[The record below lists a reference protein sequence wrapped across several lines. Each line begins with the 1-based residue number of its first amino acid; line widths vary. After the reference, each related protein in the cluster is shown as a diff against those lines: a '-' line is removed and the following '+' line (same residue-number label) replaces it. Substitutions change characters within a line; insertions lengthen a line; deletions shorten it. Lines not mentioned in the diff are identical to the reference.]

1 MHLWNIFDINNCKV
15 FITKAMYVSGRLKLQ
30 FEKCNKA
37 AENNYGGRMTRTP
50 EYVTKMMNAFWFPF
64 PRFPPRRYAGAGA
77 HYHKALIC
85 QTPEA
90 VCESGVGI
98 SVERRELETQGEL
111 NVQAGSE
118 RALGRHIHRQFFT
131 RGASRY
137 PATRLTESL
146 RYKCTV
152 SRLSRDGMNLSTGR
166 RYRSSR
172 LRFDP
177 RIQDLLILD
186 PTIHWMSING
196 KGRSIRAI
204 ARVL

>member
-1 MHLWNIFDINNCKV
+1 
-15 FITKAMYVSGRLKLQ
+15 MYVSGRLKLQ

-64 PRFPPRRYAGAGA
+64 PRRYAGAGA

-186 PTIHWMSING
+186 PTIHWVSING